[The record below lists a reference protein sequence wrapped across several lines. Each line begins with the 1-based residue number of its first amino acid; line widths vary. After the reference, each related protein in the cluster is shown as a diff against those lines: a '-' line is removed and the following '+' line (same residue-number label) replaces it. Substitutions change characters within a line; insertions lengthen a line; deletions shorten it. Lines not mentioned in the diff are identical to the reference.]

1 MKGIWLLLALISSSA
16 FAVEGDVT
24 IYELSVST
32 DSSWTSIEIRDD
44 AEWVNAPPG
53 KTISVNGRSGIKSYT
68 LSPKKMH
75 LRTMGRGDITLNLF
89 VKSKNSV
96 LGLELCKGKASIHTK
111 QTEERHQTKRL
122 LRKSRLGASAPLN
135 GLILYTKNPAKLGFS
150 FGAIKTAD
158 IKKPRTD
165 LGFMGMINVVL

>member
-1 MKGIWLLLALISSSA
+1 MKGIWLFLALLSSTT
-16 FAVEGDVT
+16 FAAEGEET

-96 LGLELCKGKASIHTK
+96 LGLELCKGKASSYIWVKSTQSKQKNDTK
-111 QTEERHQTKRL
+111 QKDYCEKAAL
-122 LRKSRLGASAPLN
+122 
-135 GLILYTKNPAKLGFS
+135 
-150 FGAIKTAD
+150 
-158 IKKPRTD
+158 
-165 LGFMGMINVVL
+165 VLQLH

>member
-1 MKGIWLLLALISSSA
+1 MKGIWLILALLSTQVLAAS
-16 FAVEGDVT
+16 GDET

-75 LRTMGRGDITLNLF
+75 LRTAGRGDITMNLF
-89 VKSKNSV
+89 VKSKNAV
-96 LGLELCKGKASIHTK
+96 LGLELCKGKASSYIWIKSNQSKQKNDTK
-111 QTEERHQTKRL
+111 QKDYCEKAAL
-122 LRKSRLGASAPLN
+122 
-135 GLILYTKNPAKLGFS
+135 
-150 FGAIKTAD
+150 
-158 IKKPRTD
+158 
-165 LGFMGMINVVL
+165 VLQLH

>member
-1 MKGIWLLLALISSSA
+1 MKGIWLFLALLSTSA
-16 FAVEGDVT
+16 MAAEGDDT

-32 DSSWTSIEIRDD
+32 DSTWTSIEIRDD

-75 LRTMGRGDITLNLF
+75 LRTMGRGDITMNLF

-96 LGLELCKGKASIHTK
+96 LGLELCKGKSSSYIWIKSSQSKQKNDTK
-111 QTEERHQTKRL
+111 QKDYCEKAAL
-122 LRKSRLGASAPLN
+122 
-135 GLILYTKNPAKLGFS
+135 
-150 FGAIKTAD
+150 
-158 IKKPRTD
+158 
-165 LGFMGMINVVL
+165 VLQLH

>member
-68 LSPKKMH
+68 LSPKKRH

-96 LGLELCKGKASIHTK
+96 LGLELCKGKASSYIWIKSTQSKQKNDTK
-111 QTEERHQTKRL
+111 QKDYCEKAAL
-122 LRKSRLGASAPLN
+122 
-135 GLILYTKNPAKLGFS
+135 
-150 FGAIKTAD
+150 
-158 IKKPRTD
+158 
-165 LGFMGMINVVL
+165 VLQLH

>member
-1 MKGIWLLLALISSSA
+1 MKGILLLTLAFFSLSSFSA
-16 FAVEGDVT
+16 DS

-53 KTISVNGRSGIKSYT
+53 KTISLNGRKGIKSYT

-75 LRTMGRGDITLNLF
+75 LRTMGRGEVTLNLF

-96 LGLELCKGKASIHTK
+96 LGLDLCKGKSSSYIWIKSSQSK
-111 QTEERHQTKRL
+111 Q
-122 LRKSRLGASAPLN
+122 
-135 GLILYTKNPAKLGFS
+135 KNDAK
-150 FGAIKTAD
+150 
-158 IKKPRTD
+158 KKD
-165 LGFMGMINVVL
+165 YCEKAALVLQLH

>member
-1 MKGIWLLLALISSSA
+1 MKGFWLFLALLSSSTLA
-16 FAVEGDVT
+16 ATGDET

-75 LRTMGRGDITLNLF
+75 LRTMGRGDITMNLF

-96 LGLELCKGKASIHTK
+96 LGLELCKGKASSYIWVKSSQSKQKNDTK
-111 QTEERHQTKRL
+111 QKDYCEKAAL
-122 LRKSRLGASAPLN
+122 
-135 GLILYTKNPAKLGFS
+135 
-150 FGAIKTAD
+150 
-158 IKKPRTD
+158 
-165 LGFMGMINVVL
+165 VLQLH

>member
-1 MKGIWLLLALISSSA
+1 MKGIWLFLALLSSSTLA
-16 FAVEGDVT
+16 AEGDQT

-75 LRTMGRGDITLNLF
+75 LRTMGRGEITMNLF

-96 LGLELCKGKASIHTK
+96 LGLELCKGKASSYIWVKSTQSKQKNDTK
-111 QTEERHQTKRL
+111 QKDYCEKAAL
-122 LRKSRLGASAPLN
+122 
-135 GLILYTKNPAKLGFS
+135 
-150 FGAIKTAD
+150 
-158 IKKPRTD
+158 
-165 LGFMGMINVVL
+165 VLQLH

>member
-1 MKGIWLLLALISSSA
+1 MKGIWLFLALVSTSA
-16 FAVEGDVT
+16 MAAEGNDT

-53 KTISVNGRSGIKSYT
+53 RTISVNGRSGIKSYT

-75 LRTMGRGDITLNLF
+75 LRTMGRGEITMNLF

-96 LGLELCKGKASIHTK
+96 LGLEMCKGKSSSYIWIKSSQSKQKNDTK
-111 QTEERHQTKRL
+111 QKDYCEKAAL
-122 LRKSRLGASAPLN
+122 
-135 GLILYTKNPAKLGFS
+135 
-150 FGAIKTAD
+150 
-158 IKKPRTD
+158 
-165 LGFMGMINVVL
+165 VLQLH

>member
-1 MKGIWLLLALISSSA
+1 MKGIWLFLALLSTSA
-16 FAVEGDVT
+16 MAAEGNDT

-75 LRTMGRGDITLNLF
+75 LRTMGRGEITMNLF

-96 LGLELCKGKASIHTK
+96 LGLEMCKGKSSSYIWIKSSQSKQKNDTK
-111 QTEERHQTKRL
+111 QKDYCEKAAL
-122 LRKSRLGASAPLN
+122 
-135 GLILYTKNPAKLGFS
+135 
-150 FGAIKTAD
+150 
-158 IKKPRTD
+158 
-165 LGFMGMINVVL
+165 VLQLH

>member
-1 MKGIWLLLALISSSA
+1 MKGIWLLLALLSSSA
-16 FAVEGDVT
+16 FAADGEET

-96 LGLELCKGKASIHTK
+96 LGLELCKGKASSYIWVKSTQSKQKNDTK
-111 QTEERHQTKRL
+111 QKDYCEKAAL
-122 LRKSRLGASAPLN
+122 
-135 GLILYTKNPAKLGFS
+135 
-150 FGAIKTAD
+150 
-158 IKKPRTD
+158 
-165 LGFMGMINVVL
+165 VLQLH

>member
-1 MKGIWLLLALISSSA
+1 MKGIWLFLALLSTSA
-16 FAVEGDVT
+16 LAAEGSET
-24 IYELSVST
+24 IYELTVST

-75 LRTMGRGDITLNLF
+75 LRTMGRGEITLNLF

-96 LGLELCKGKASIHTK
+96 LGLDMCKGKSSSYIWIKSSQSKQKNDTK
-111 QTEERHQTKRL
+111 QKDYCEKAAL
-122 LRKSRLGASAPLN
+122 
-135 GLILYTKNPAKLGFS
+135 
-150 FGAIKTAD
+150 
-158 IKKPRTD
+158 
-165 LGFMGMINVVL
+165 VLQLH

>member
-1 MKGIWLLLALISSSA
+1 MKGIWLFLALVSTSA
-16 FAVEGDVT
+16 MAAEGNDT

-75 LRTMGRGDITLNLF
+75 LRTMGRGEITMNLF

-96 LGLELCKGKASIHTK
+96 LGLEMCKGKSSSYIWIKSSQSKQKNDTK
-111 QTEERHQTKRL
+111 QKDYCEKAAL
-122 LRKSRLGASAPLN
+122 
-135 GLILYTKNPAKLGFS
+135 
-150 FGAIKTAD
+150 
-158 IKKPRTD
+158 
-165 LGFMGMINVVL
+165 VLQLH

>member
-1 MKGIWLLLALISSSA
+1 MNMKGIWLFLALLSTSA
-16 FAVEGDVT
+16 MAAEGDDT

-32 DSSWTSIEIRDD
+32 DSTWTSIEIRDD

-75 LRTMGRGDITLNLF
+75 LRTMGRGDITMNLF

-96 LGLELCKGKASIHTK
+96 LGLELCKGKSSSYIWIKSSQSKQKNDTK
-111 QTEERHQTKRL
+111 QKDYCEKAAL
-122 LRKSRLGASAPLN
+122 
-135 GLILYTKNPAKLGFS
+135 
-150 FGAIKTAD
+150 
-158 IKKPRTD
+158 
-165 LGFMGMINVVL
+165 VLQLH

>member
-1 MKGIWLLLALISSSA
+1 MKGFLLLVLASLSFSSLGADS
-16 FAVEGDVT
+16 

-53 KTISVNGRSGIKSYT
+53 KNISVNGRKGIKSYT

-75 LRTMGRGDITLNLF
+75 LRTMGRGEVTLNLF

-96 LGLELCKGKASIHTK
+96 LGLDLCKGKASSYIWIKSNQSK
-111 QTEERHQTKRL
+111 Q
-122 LRKSRLGASAPLN
+122 
-135 GLILYTKNPAKLGFS
+135 KNDAK
-150 FGAIKTAD
+150 
-158 IKKPRTD
+158 KKD
-165 LGFMGMINVVL
+165 YCEKAALVLQLH

>member
-1 MKGIWLLLALISSSA
+1 MKGIWLSVLLLLTTHAFSA
-16 FAVEGDVT
+16 PGEDT

-75 LRTMGRGDITLNLF
+75 LRTSGRGEVTMNLF
-89 VKSKNSV
+89 VKSKNAV
-96 LGLELCKGKASIHTK
+96 LGLELCKGKASSYIWVKSTQSKQKNDTK
-111 QTEERHQTKRL
+111 QKDYCEKAAL
-122 LRKSRLGASAPLN
+122 
-135 GLILYTKNPAKLGFS
+135 
-150 FGAIKTAD
+150 
-158 IKKPRTD
+158 
-165 LGFMGMINVVL
+165 VLQLH

>member
-1 MKGIWLLLALISSSA
+1 MKGFWLSLALLSSSTLA
-16 FAVEGDVT
+16 ATGDET

-75 LRTMGRGDITLNLF
+75 LRTMGRGDITMNLF

-96 LGLELCKGKASIHTK
+96 LGLELCKGKASSYIWVKSSQSKQKNDTK
-111 QTEERHQTKRL
+111 QKDYCEKAAL
-122 LRKSRLGASAPLN
+122 
-135 GLILYTKNPAKLGFS
+135 
-150 FGAIKTAD
+150 
-158 IKKPRTD
+158 
-165 LGFMGMINVVL
+165 VLQLH

>member
-1 MKGIWLLLALISSSA
+1 MPRIIKMKGIWLLLALISSSA
-16 FAVEGDVT
+16 FAVEGNVT

-96 LGLELCKGKASIHTK
+96 LGLELCKGKASSYIWIKSTQSKQKNDTK
-111 QTEERHQTKRL
+111 QKDYCEKAAL
-122 LRKSRLGASAPLN
+122 
-135 GLILYTKNPAKLGFS
+135 
-150 FGAIKTAD
+150 
-158 IKKPRTD
+158 
-165 LGFMGMINVVL
+165 VLQLH

>member
-1 MKGIWLLLALISSSA
+1 MKGISFLIGVLVSPWL
-16 FAVEGDVT
+16 FAATGDEA

-53 KTISVNGRSGIKSYT
+53 KSISVNGRGGIKSYT

-75 LRTMGRGDITLNLF
+75 LRSSSRGEVTMNLF

-96 LGLELCKGKASIHTK
+96 LGLELCKGKASSYIWIKSNQSKQKNDTK
-111 QTEERHQTKRL
+111 QKDYCEKAAL
-122 LRKSRLGASAPLN
+122 
-135 GLILYTKNPAKLGFS
+135 
-150 FGAIKTAD
+150 
-158 IKKPRTD
+158 
-165 LGFMGMINVVL
+165 VLQLH

>member
-1 MKGIWLLLALISSSA
+1 MKGFWLSLALLSSST
-16 FAVEGDVT
+16 FAATGDET

-75 LRTMGRGDITLNLF
+75 LRTMGRGDITMNLF

-96 LGLELCKGKASIHTK
+96 LGLELCKGKASSYIWVKSSQSKQKNDTK
-111 QTEERHQTKRL
+111 QKDYCEKAAL
-122 LRKSRLGASAPLN
+122 
-135 GLILYTKNPAKLGFS
+135 
-150 FGAIKTAD
+150 
-158 IKKPRTD
+158 
-165 LGFMGMINVVL
+165 VLQLH

>member
-1 MKGIWLLLALISSSA
+1 MKGIWLSLLLLSVPAIA
-16 FAVEGDVT
+16 AQGDIT

-75 LRTMGRGDITLNLF
+75 LRTMGRGEITMNLF

-96 LGLELCKGKASIHTK
+96 LGLELCKGKASSYIWVKSTQSKQKNDTK
-111 QTEERHQTKRL
+111 QKDYCEKAAL
-122 LRKSRLGASAPLN
+122 
-135 GLILYTKNPAKLGFS
+135 
-150 FGAIKTAD
+150 
-158 IKKPRTD
+158 
-165 LGFMGMINVVL
+165 VLQLH

>member
-1 MKGIWLLLALISSSA
+1 MKGILLLTLAFFSLSSFSA
-16 FAVEGDVT
+16 DS

-53 KTISVNGRSGIKSYT
+53 KTISLNGRKGIKSYT

-75 LRTMGRGDITLNLF
+75 LRTMGRGEVTLNLF

-96 LGLELCKGKASIHTK
+96 LGLDLCKGKSSSYIWIKSSQSK
-111 QTEERHQTKRL
+111 Q
-122 LRKSRLGASAPLN
+122 
-135 GLILYTKNPAKLGFS
+135 KNDAK
-150 FGAIKTAD
+150 
-158 IKKPRTD
+158 KKDYREKAA
-165 LGFMGMINVVL
+165 LVLQLH